1 MQNNQC
7 WWCREECPVCTNC
20 RGIWAEIP
28 NCQECGGTG
37 YQCPNGDENWEGVYI
52 AFYSEPD
59 TDEIFQWILDHRQ
72 DDPEA
77 MTREDIPYQEH
88 EDLGYL
94 AFAANQMGN
103 RELGF
108 DNAGLRRRRWY
119 MHCLELAI
127 EAGGEKPEVMR
138 LPLYSEILKERPR
151 R

>member
-1 MQNNQC
+1 M
-7 WWCREECPVCTNC
+7 
-20 RGIWAEIP
+20 
-28 NCQECGGTG
+28 
-37 YQCPNGDENWEGVYI
+37 

-138 LPLYSEILKERPR
+138 LPLYSAILKERPQR
-151 R
+151 

>member
-1 MQNNQC
+1 M
-7 WWCREECPVCTNC
+7 
-20 RGIWAEIP
+20 
-28 NCQECGGTG
+28 
-37 YQCPNGDENWEGVYI
+37 

-103 RELGF
+103 R
-108 DNAGLRRRRWY
+108 
-119 MHCLELAI
+119 
-127 EAGGEKPEVMR
+127 
-138 LPLYSEILKERPR
+138 
-151 R
+151 